1 MNKTTAK
8 DVKEVLERYITELK
22 EENDVAKE
30 KVESLEKL
38 FRDVINVCFFADSER
53 KEVKCDKKDLAKAVL
68 SGLARCI
75 KADKN
80 K

>member
-8 DVKEVLERYITELK
+8 DVKEVLERYIAEVK
-22 EENDVAKE
+22 EENDVEKE
-30 KVESLEKL
+30 KVEVLEGILKEI
-38 FRDVINVCFFADSER
+38 INLCTLTDSER
-53 KEVKCDKKDLAKAVL
+53 KEVECDKKDLAKAVL

-75 KADKN
+75 KADK